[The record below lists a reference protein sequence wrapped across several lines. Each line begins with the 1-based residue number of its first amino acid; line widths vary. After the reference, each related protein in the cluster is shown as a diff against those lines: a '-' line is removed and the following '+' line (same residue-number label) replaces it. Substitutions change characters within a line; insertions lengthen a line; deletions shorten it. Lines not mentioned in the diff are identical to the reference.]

1 MPIHW
6 KSTKQE
12 KIAYNAFNQTRIMA
26 FFDGA
31 IFTSLLGL
39 ICLNEFV
46 HSGHLLSVLV
56 TGIVFFMI
64 SCVSSFFFIKRDQK
78 MKRDD
83 IDSYITARGVRIVLY
98 LMFPIVYITFLIIII
113 VMP

>member
-1 MPIHW
+1 
-6 KSTKQE
+6 
-12 KIAYNAFNQTRIMA
+12 
-26 FFDGA
+26 
-31 IFTSLLGL
+31 
-39 ICLNEFV
+39 
-46 HSGHLLSVLV
+46 
-56 TGIVFFMI
+56 
-64 SCVSSFFFIKRDQK
+64 